1 MPGVAEFG
9 IIENFDEEKDYS
21 NLDEFGVFPE
31 VFPNALKAYNCVAIN
46 DDALNGWWPRI
57 EGMKSNFHTFMHPET
72 ALARYGVTLIP
83 PESLD
88 LFYDIVKND
97 TSSEFTEQ
105 AAAVL
110 AVIENAKRNGKF
122 VIHFGI

>member
-1 MPGVAEFG
+1 MPVHEFG
-9 IIENFDEEKDYS
+9 IIENFDAKKDYA

-31 VFPNALKAYNCVAIN
+31 VFPNAIKEYNCAAIN

-57 EGMKSNFHTFMHPET
+57 ESMKSYFHTYSRPET

-88 LFYDIVKND
+88 LFHSIVKED
-97 TSSEFTEQ
+97 TQPAYLEQ

-110 AVIENAKRNGKF
+110 AVVEKAKHNGKF
-122 VIHFGI
+122 VIHFGV

>member
-1 MPGVAEFG
+1 MPCEHNFG
-9 IIENFDEEKDYS
+9 IIENFDKQKAYD
-21 NLDEFGVFPE
+21 NLDEFDVFPD
-31 VFPNALKAYNCVAIN
+31 VFPNALKAYGCANIN
-46 DDALNGWWPRI
+46 DDALNDWWPRI
-57 EGMKSNFHTFMHPET
+57 ENMAVYWHTYSRPGK

-88 LFYDIVKND
+88 LFYSIVKDN
-97 TSSEFTEQ
+97 TQSKFSEQ

-110 AVIENAKRNGKF
+110 AVIDKAKRNGKY